1 MEAQF
6 VRWQQ
11 VEDDLRA
18 LWRHAPLTDEKIER
32 YAPHLSALFTPGQPA
47 GTEDGDLVERLRAT
61 LYRLNTGEEI
71 DALIAVLG
79 LDEAIQQDTVDER
92 MLGFAVLRMDEYG
105 HAEMRDAR
113 TIRRRAER
121 GTKTAAQFIVRD
133 LVADY
138 RDRIEVRIW
147 GSLEETHCSVTFRS
161 VWPEHSVKADL
172 ASLVWSEWQQ
182 VETIAKSAEALKR
195 DSEAEYVDDPEEA
208 LVTYES
214 VGSLRGNHGSAWV
227 RIYTYES
234 PQPYFSLSARPDFHV
249 ETFVDATNEGFKVTI
264 EVPRG
269 AWREMLEGAT
279 STSCKD

>member
-1 MEAQF
+1 MEAQS

-11 VEDDLRA
+11 VEDELRA
-18 LWRHAPLTDEKIER
+18 LWRHAPLTDEKVER
-32 YAPHLSALFTPGQPA
+32 YAPILADLFTPGRPA
-47 GTEDGDLVERLRAT
+47 RVEDGDLVERLRKT

-138 RDRIEVRIW
+138 RDQIEVRIW
-147 GSLEETHCSVTFRS
+147 GSLDETHCSVTFSS
-161 VWPEHSVKADL
+161 VWPEHSVGADL
-172 ASLVWSEWQQ
+172 ASFVWPEWQQ
-182 VETIAKSAEALKR
+182 VEAIAKSEDALKR

-214 VGSLRGNHGSAWV
+214 VGSLRDNHGSAWV

-234 PQPYFSLSARPDFHV
+234 PQPYFYLSARPDFRV
-249 ETFVDATNEGFKVTI
+249 ETFVEATNEGFKVTI
-264 EVPRG
+264 EVPRD
-269 AWREMLEGAT
+269 AWREILEGTT
-279 STSCKD
+279 SA